1 MRRSSDNWPSR
12 SMASASAEELREQ
25 LSLLYGPVEVLSYGG
40 RFFMVEKA
48 DL

>member
-1 MRRSSDNWPSR
+1 MNRRELLDKP
-12 SMASASAEELREQ
+12 SASAEELREQ